1 MTFEDIDQ
9 FEVYVDKYVPTYT
22 NALSNIGRLNR
33 SVILLLEKS
42 KTLEEFK
49 QHFQEYLDKLADKI
63 LSASDILPDDKT
75 LEQTWQI
82 CSSINRLDRV
92 IKLLY
97 LKSKCEV
104 DPFTLITGVKY
115 ACSSGLTSNQVI
127 DLLIYMKR
135 EGFYGKLNDSLTEII
150 ETKGVEEH
158 KQLVAYAPRP
168 KQQNKIQQ
176 NKGQKMHND
185 FNNNNFQ
192 NAEFER
198 GFRTAAEE
206 FQRKLDEQ
214 TKLMAEQQKARKR
227 FNNVMIGLTAA
238 ALGCC
243 GYVAYRLLGGKTAAE
258 EAVDAVV
265 EAFRK

>member
-104 DPFTLITGVKY
+104 DPFTFITGVKY

-127 DLLIYMKR
+127 DLLIFMKR

-150 ETKGVEEH
+150 EAKGVEEH
-158 KQLVAYAPRP
+158 KQLVAYVPRP
-168 KQQNKIQQ
+168 KQQNKTPQKQ
-176 NKGQKMHND
+176 KDKKMHND
-185 FNNNNFQ
+185 YNNNF
-192 NAEFER
+192 NSAEFER
-198 GFRTAAEE
+198 GFKAATEE

-214 TKLMAEQQKARKR
+214 TKLMEEQKKARKR
-227 FNNVMIGLTAA
+227 FNNVILGLTAA

-243 GYVAYRLLGGKTAAE
+243 GYVAYRLLKDKE
-258 EAVDAVV
+258 
-265 EAFRK
+265 

>member
-104 DPFTLITGVKY
+104 DPFTFITGVKY

-127 DLLIYMKR
+127 DLLIFMKR
-135 EGFYGKLNDSLTEII
+135 EGFYGELNESLTELI

-158 KQLVAYAPRP
+158 KQLVAYVPRP
-168 KQQNKIQQ
+168 KQQNKTPQKQ
-176 NKGQKMHND
+176 KDKKMHND
-185 FNNNNFQ
+185 YNNF
-192 NAEFER
+192 NSAEFER
-198 GFRTAAEE
+198 GFKAATEE

-214 TKLMAEQQKARKR
+214 TKLMEEQKKARKR
-227 FNNVMIGLTAA
+227 FNNVILGLTAA

-243 GYVAYRLLGGKTAAE
+243 GYVAYRLLKDKE
-258 EAVDAVV
+258 
-265 EAFRK
+265 

>member
-104 DPFTLITGVKY
+104 DPFTFITGVKY

-127 DLLIYMKR
+127 DLLIFMKR

-150 ETKGVEEH
+150 EAKGVEEH
-158 KQLVAYAPRP
+158 KQLVAYVPRP
-168 KQQNKIQQ
+168 KQQNKTPQKQ
-176 NKGQKMHND
+176 KDKKMHND
-185 FNNNNFQ
+185 YNNNF
-192 NAEFER
+192 NSAEFER
-198 GFRTAAEE
+198 GFKAATEE

-214 TKLMAEQQKARKR
+214 TKLMEEQKKARAFVR
-227 FNNVMIGLTAA
+227 GV
-238 ALGCC
+238 C
-243 GYVAYRLLGGKTAAE
+243 GV
-258 EAVDAVV
+258 
-265 EAFRK
+265 

>member
-49 QHFQEYLDKLADKI
+49 QHFQEYLDKLADSI

-104 DPFTLITGVKY
+104 DPFTFITGVKY

-127 DLLIYMKR
+127 DLLIFMKR
-135 EGFYGKLNDSLTEII
+135 EGFYGELNESLTELI

-158 KQLVAYAPRP
+158 KQLVAYVPRP
-168 KQQNKIQQ
+168 KQQNKTPQKQ
-176 NKGQKMHND
+176 KDKKMHND
-185 FNNNNFQ
+185 YNNF
-192 NAEFER
+192 NSAEFER
-198 GFRTAAEE
+198 GFKAATEE

-214 TKLMAEQQKARKR
+214 TKLMEEQKKARKR
-227 FNNVMIGLTAA
+227 FNNVILGLTAA

-243 GYVAYRLLGGKTAAE
+243 GYVAYRLLSNKE
-258 EAVDAVV
+258 
-265 EAFRK
+265 